1 MPDATLFKERRVS
14 PRIQVDI
21 PIQYHLLND
30 KKEIEAVREEQKKS
44 PGAKAIDISLS
55 GIQIHADQPLHNGDV
70 LHMDINLPGLP
81 IVLPAVAEVVWADHA
96 QGGLHFLKMS
106 EEDVNVLKSYL
117 NKAMK
122 SRDNG

>member
-1 MPDATLFKERRVS
+1 MPEATLSKERRVS
-14 PRIQVDI
+14 PRIKVDI
-21 PIQYHLLND
+21 PVQYHLLDD

-44 PGAKAIDISLS
+44 GARAIDISLS

-70 LHMDINLPGLP
+70 LHMDISLPGLP
-81 IVLPAVAEVVWADHA
+81 VALPAVAEVVWADHQ

-106 EEDVNVLKSYL
+106 DEDVNVLKAYL